1 MGINACVLA
10 SIRLLLQFLID
21 RIHSSIMLWYYIRLK
36 ICTFKYVHICTF
48 STFLGVLLLVLLYT
62 ALGSIVFV
70 TLEGELEE
78 ATALETAVA
87 ASKPYPRTELANAEI
102 RSR

>member
-1 MGINACVLA
+1 MHI
-10 SIRLLLQFLID
+10 
-21 RIHSSIMLWYYIRLK
+21 YI
-36 ICTFKYVHICTF
+36 CICTF

-70 TLEGELEE
+70 TLEGELED